1 MTVRAD
7 QLLVDQGL
15 ASSRSQAQR
24 LIAGG
29 VQWRWPGQPWRVVA
43 KNSDELPSGIELQ
56 LLDDAEARYVSR
68 GGLKLEGALR
78 DAGLSLQGGTVLD
91 VGQSTG
97 GFTDC
102 ALKAGASRV
111 VGVDVGHDQLHA
123 SLRGDDRV
131 VCLEKINARAL
142 TPEGLSQALGGP
154 VPVFDWVVADLS
166 FVSLTLVMPAIDAFM
181 APHTVAVLL
190 VKPQFELSPDRIGK
204 GGLVKDPADDRLVQA
219 RVRQAAADL
228 GWQERHWLHSSIAGG
243 DGNREY
249 FLIAQRARS
258 KG

>member
-1 MTVRAD
+1 VRAD

-24 LIAGG
+24 LIASG
-29 VQWRWPGQPWRVVA
+29 VQWRWPGQAWRNIA
-43 KNSDELPSGIELQ
+43 RNSDELPVGIELK

-78 DAGLSLQGGTVLD
+78 ESGLSMVGKTVLD

-131 VCLEKINARAL
+131 VCLQGVNARSL
-142 TPEGLSQALGGP
+142 TPDALAEQIGRASP
-154 VPVFDWVVADLS
+154 TFDVVVADVS
-166 FVSLTLVMPAIDAFM
+166 FVSLTLVMPSIDAFM
-181 APHTVAVLL
+181 AAHTVAVLL

-204 GGLVKDPADDRLVQA
+204 GGLVKNPADHDVVKRRVLEAAKALRWQVQ
-219 RVRQAAADL
+219 
-228 GWQERHWLHSSIAGG
+228 HWLESPIAGG
-243 DGNREY
+243 DGNREF
-249 FLIAQRARS
+249 FLIAQPSRS
-258 KG
+258 EG

>member
-1 MTVRAD
+1 MIVRAD
-7 QLLVDQGL
+7 QLMVEQGL

-29 VQWRWPGQPWRVVA
+29 VQWCWPGQPWRDVN
-43 KNSDELPSGIELQ
+43 KNSDDLPLGVTLR
-56 LLDDAEARYVSR
+56 LLSDAEARYVSR

-78 DAGLSLQGGTVLD
+78 DAALSVQGGTVLD

-102 ALKAGASRV
+102 LLKAGASRV

-131 VCLEKINARAL
+131 VCLEKINARSL
-142 TPEGLSQALGGP
+142 TPEGLSEALGEP
-154 VPVFDWVVADLS
+154 VPVFDAVVADLS
-166 FVSLTLVMPAIDAFM
+166 FVSLTLVMPTIDAFM
-181 APHTVAVLL
+181 VPHTVAVLL

-204 GGLVKDPADDRLVQA
+204 GGLVKDPADDAVAQA
-219 RVRQAAADL
+219 RVLQAAADL
-228 GWQERHWLHSSIAGG
+228 GWQVRHWLPSSIVGG

-249 FLIAQRARS
+249 FLIAQRAGS
-258 KG
+258 VG